1 MSSLPRP
8 PASCA
13 DLDLAVVERTLAK
26 HYSDIT
32 GAARELGVSGPDL
45 KRLTWAKPQLLEEA
59 DLERMGVISQVWHV
73 LITALDSDDWRR
85 KMWASDRIMSSWI
98 ARDHPLAPARRRSAA
113 VTTTSATPRRPR
125 PSGCAMR
132 ASSSNTRQ
140 AQRLR
145 TRTDILTTARNW
157 RAHLFTTLDR
167 RIDLASAARLIT
179 ECRACIPGRRV
190 YHQCSMEMQ
199 PCLSRST
206 ISL

>member
-1 MSSLPRP
+1 VSSLPRP

-98 ARDHPLAPARRRSAA
+98 ARDHPLAPAQRGRGAGAPEQQVVFRWADSADGGPGNA
-113 VTTTSATPRRPR
+113 
-125 PSGCAMR
+125 R
-132 ASSSNTRQ
+132 ARCGSLWFRVM
-140 AQRLR
+140 
-145 TRTDILTTARNW
+145 
-157 RAHLFTTLDR
+157 
-167 RIDLASAARLIT
+167 AAR
-179 ECRACIPGRRV
+179 
-190 YHQCSMEMQ
+190 
-199 PCLSRST
+199 
-206 ISL
+206 

>member
-26 HYSDIT
+26 HYGDIP
-32 GAARELGVSGPDL
+32 ASARELGVSGPNL
-45 KRLTWAKPQLLEEA
+45 RRLTWAKPQLLEEA

-113 VTTTSATPRRPR
+113 TDVSVKSNKMVNYTFRRHD
-125 PSGCAMR
+125 SYDAE
-132 ASSSNTRQ
+132 AD
-140 AQRLR
+140 RLR
-145 TRTDILTTARNW
+145 DEGKPVVSIGW
-157 RAHLFTTLDR
+157 SD
-167 RIDLASAARLIT
+167 
-179 ECRACIPGRRV
+179 GGK
-190 YHQCSMEMQ
+190 
-199 PCLSRST
+199 T
-206 ISL
+206 IEHEAGPEPSNKN